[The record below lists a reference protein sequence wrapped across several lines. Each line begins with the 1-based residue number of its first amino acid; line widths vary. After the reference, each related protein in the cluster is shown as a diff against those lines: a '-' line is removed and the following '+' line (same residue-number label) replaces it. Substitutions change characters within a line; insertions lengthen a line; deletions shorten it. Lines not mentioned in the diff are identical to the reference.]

1 MLKVSI
7 NHIPDFINL
16 AVKSKNNI
24 LIVGNP
30 GVGKSQ
36 VLESMRSEKVNLVTM
51 TGSSTIEEYVNGIP
65 QVEGEG
71 MKKVLEYIS
80 PKWFQEM
87 EEWNEKE
94 EHKGGY
100 QILFL
105 DEFNT
110 ADPQVL
116 KTFLT
121 ILAERRIPTLNKSLP
136 DNVVLVAAMNPNDQ
150 NDTEKL
156 IRPMASRFMVLQ
168 AESTIETYR
177 RFLSGTESQSILS
190 KEKMDDVVELTV
202 AQKTAIL
209 AQIAETDWNK
219 YDSKDD
225 NQYHEINP
233 RSMSAFFRAL
243 EVVKDRK
250 FLTPRLS
257 QAFIGKKVSWVEN
270 AEAVA
275 EERAKKMKD
284 GKILPTAEELEGM
297 TTEAL
302 QDYLEQLSASNTQDN
317 SKRACRLNIM
327 EILEKRQTE
336 EVA

>member
-1 MLKVSI
+1 MLAVSI

-36 VLESMRSEKVNLVTM
+36 VLESMRSDKVNLITM

-65 QVEGEG
+65 QVDGEG
-71 MKKVLEYIS
+71 KDKVLEYIS

-87 EEWNEKE
+87 EKWNEDPT
-94 EHKGGY
+94 HKDGY

-156 IRPMASRFMVLQ
+156 IRPMASRFMVLK
-168 AESTIETYR
+168 AESTIGSYK
-177 RFLSGTESQSILS
+177 RFLEGKETASILRDEKFDTS
-190 KEKMDDVVELTV
+190 VEPSTDQKE
-202 AQKTAIL
+202 AIVD
-209 AQIAETDWNK
+209 QIAETEWNV
-219 YDSKDD
+219 YDSKGD

-233 RSMSAFFRAL
+233 RSVSSFLRAL
-243 EVVKDRK
+243 TVVKDRK
-250 FLTPRLS
+250 YLAPRLS
-257 QAFIGKKVSWVEN
+257 QAFLGKKINWVECIEEVAKAR
-270 AEAVA
+270 AE
-275 EERAKKMKD
+275 KIKD
-284 GKILPTAEELEGM
+284 GKLLPTEEELRDM
-297 TTEAL
+297 TKEAL
-302 QDYLEQLSASNTQDN
+302 EDLLKQLSASNVQD
-317 SKRACRLNIM
+317 SGKRTCRLNIM
-327 EILEKRQTE
+327 KILQERNSTE
-336 EVA
+336 EV

>member
-1 MLKVSI
+1 MLAVSI
-7 NHIPDFINL
+7 NHIPDFVNL

-36 VLESMRSEKVNLVTM
+36 VLESMRSDKVNLITM

-65 QVEGEG
+65 QVDGEG
-71 MKKVLEYIS
+71 KDKVLEYIS

-87 EEWNEKE
+87 EKWNEQE

-136 DNVVLVAAMNPNDQ
+136 ENVVLVAAMNPNDQ

-156 IRPMASRFMVLQ
+156 IRPMASRFMVLK
-168 AESTIETYR
+168 AESTIDSYK
-177 RFLSGTESQSILS
+177 RFLNGKETGSIL
-190 KEKMDDVVELTV
+190 KDEKFDVENEPSI
-202 AQKTAIL
+202 AQKEAIVD
-209 AQIAETDWNK
+209 QIAETEWNV
-219 YDSKDD
+219 YDSKGD

-233 RSMSAFFRAL
+233 RSVSAFIRAL
-243 EVVKDRK
+243 TVVKDRK
-250 FLTPRLS
+250 YLSPRLS
-257 QAFIGKKVSWVEN
+257 QAFLGKKINWVEDIEEVAKAR
-270 AEAVA
+270 AE
-275 EERAKKMKD
+275 KIKD
-284 GKILPTAEELEGM
+284 GKLLPTDEELRGM
-297 TTEAL
+297 KTEAL
-302 QDYLEQLSASNTQDN
+302 QDLLKQLSASNVQD
-317 SKRACRLNIM
+317 SGKRACRLNIM
-327 EILEKRQTE
+327 KILQDRQSTE
-336 EVA
+336 EI

>member
-1 MLKVSI
+1 MLSVSI

-36 VLESMRSEKVNLVTM
+36 VLESMKSDNVNLITM

-65 QVEGEG
+65 QVGEKDG
-71 MKKVLEYIS
+71 DKVLEYIE

-87 EEWNEKE
+87 EKWSEDHKE
-94 EHKGGY
+94 GY

-156 IRPMASRFMVLQ
+156 IRPMASRFMVLK
-168 AESTIETYR
+168 AESTIDSYKRFINSKET
-177 RFLSGTESQSILS
+177 SSILRD
-190 KEKMDDVVELTV
+190 EKMDVENEPSV
-202 AQKTAIL
+202 AQKEAIVD
-209 AQIAETDWNK
+209 QIAETEWNV
-219 YDSKDD
+219 YDSKGD

-233 RSMSAFFRAL
+233 RSVSALFRAL
-243 EVVKDRK
+243 AVVKDRK
-250 FLTPRLS
+250 YLCPRLS
-257 QAFIGKKVSWVEN
+257 QAFLGKKINWVEDVEEVAKAR
-270 AEAVA
+270 AE
-275 EERAKKMKD
+275 KIKD
-284 GKILPTAEELEGM
+284 GKILPTEEELREM
-297 TTEAL
+297 KTEAL
-302 QDYLEQLSASNTQDN
+302 QDFLKQLSSSNVQDA
-317 SKRACRLNIM
+317 SKRTCRLTIM
-327 EILEKRQTE
+327 KILQERNTE
-336 EVA
+336 ENI